1 MNKYVVTGILLFA
14 CSLSGNIFGQELEA
28 YRIFNAKNREV
39 HFGKLLDKAEK
50 AEIILFGELH
60 NNPISHWLQLELTQ
74 RLFEL
79 KKENLVLGMEMFE
92 ADDQLKI
99 DEFFAGHITERNFE
113 QEARLWRNYKT
124 DYKPILEFART
135 NNLRLVATN
144 VPRRYASL
152 VNRQGF
158 EGLDSLDERAL
169 HYIAPLPVAYD
180 PDLPGYKSMLE
191 MTGMPA
197 HTSQNFPK
205 AQAIKDATMAY
216 FILQNFMPG
225 KLFIHYHGAF
235 HSNNYEGI
243 VWYLQQ
249 SQPNLNIIT
258 ISCVE
263 QSQLDDLDEENH
275 GIADFIIVIPDTMT
289 KTY

>member
-1 MNKYVVTGILLFA
+1 MKKYVVAGILFIA
-14 CSLSGNIFGQELEA
+14 CSLNGNIFGQKLEA
-28 YRIFNAKNREV
+28 YRIFNAKNRKVNFE
-39 HFGKLLDKAEK
+39 KLLAQTEK

-158 EGLDSLDERAL
+158 EGLESLNEKAL
-169 HYIAPLPVAYD
+169 QYIAPLPIAYD

-225 KLFIHYHGAF
+225 KTFIHYHGAF

-243 VWYLQQ
+243 MWYLQQ
-249 SQPNLNIIT
+249 TQPSLKIIT

-263 QSQLDDLDEENH
+263 QNQLDELDEENI
-275 GIADFIIVIPDTMT
+275 GIADFIIVIPETMT